1 MFNSHQ
7 MPPAQYNNNAM
18 MRPNSIELKRA
29 YEQQQQQ
36 QQQQL
41 QQQRPPDLMRH
52 QQQQHP
58 FGNGHLSNN
67 YNNNESIYTPRVLLA
82 NNQDQ
87 PPSPR
92 YYPSSSN
99 HSNGQMFQHPDGM
112 TVPFGDPGRANFDIS
127 AALSEQLDILNFQR
141 EGSPMGSGAGSTTSC
156 FV

>member
-1 MFNSHQ
+1 MYSDEIFNSHQ

-18 MRPNSIELKRA
+18 MRPNSIEIKRA
-29 YEQQQQQ
+29 YEQQ

-52 QQQQHP
+52 QQQPHP

-92 YYPSSSN
+92 YYPSSN
-99 HSNGQMFQHPDGM
+99 LSNGQMFQPADGM
-112 TVPFGDPGRANFDIS
+112 TVPFGDQGRANFDIS

-141 EGSPMGSGAGSTTSC
+141 EGSPMGSGAGSSDS
-156 FV
+156 F